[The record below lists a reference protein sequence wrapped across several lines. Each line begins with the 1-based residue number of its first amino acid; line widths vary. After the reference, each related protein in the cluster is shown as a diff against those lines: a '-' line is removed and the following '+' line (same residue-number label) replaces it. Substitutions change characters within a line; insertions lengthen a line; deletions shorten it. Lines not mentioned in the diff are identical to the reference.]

1 MFMIQLAA
9 AAVATL
15 AAAAW
20 LSPDALRWCIC
31 RMAAPMAY
39 IEAGRQ
45 AYRQELER
53 LGMSA

>member
-1 MFMIQLAA
+1 MLMIQLAA
-9 AAVATL
+9 AAVATM
-15 AAAAW
+15 AAAVW

-31 RMAAPMAY
+31 RMAARMAY

-53 LGMSA
+53 LEVSA